1 MADKN
6 LVAKII
12 LSATDKASSAMNRV
26 RLHASGLTRQLATLQ
41 NKQRAMAKTQT
52 LARSFRD
59 TRLELN
65 ASTIAIKNHQQKLRL
80 LSARMTAAKQPTK
93 AMAREYRHLAREM
106 DGLIRRKQKLTS
118 KVGELSERLKKA
130 GFDTKNFANSYRTL
144 HRNLKQS
151 TADIDKQKAA
161 LQRLSTARARVDRA
175 NEIAG
180 KARSIGVK
188 TGAAASTVGI
198 GVGATVRSGM
208 TEEDAMLDI
217 VKQVDGL
224 KNKDGS
230 LNAEAI
236 KAMRLEVQDLSRQL
250 PLTTENIMQMY
261 AAGAR
266 MGTAR
271 DGLKD
276 FVTTAAQAAVAFDA
290 DNAGELAENF
300 GKIAKNFKL
309 SAEGAK
315 DLADRINYLDDNAIS
330 KGQDIIGFM
339 NRVAGT
345 VGMAKIETQ
354 NMAALGSTLLT
365 LGSAESDA
373 ATSVSF
379 IFSQLGSAS
388 ALPAVRKSLEQ
399 IGLEAKDIQNGMV
412 TDAQATIMKVVE
424 ALKKIPE
431 SERQAI
437 LTKMIGRNHLG
448 VMQKLVTN
456 TEEWRRQIQLAN
468 SEAAKGS
475 MAREFAVRMQSA
487 SSKWQVLKNQIFN
500 VSAAAG
506 NALFTTLNGIMDK
519 ATELLAI
526 VAKWQQNNPQA
537 MAAIMKTV
545 SVLGLA
551 LAGISAISLA
561 IGAVLT
567 PIAMLRKAFTALSV
581 VMRFNPIVLGITI
594 VVGAII
600 LMIKYWSQLKEFMV
614 NAWQSIDKIFSNNP
628 ILNFIFLPIGA
639 IRLFLATWDKFKNS
653 LSTAWNSIK
662 QLFSNNPLQNIS
674 ILPAGTSE
682 LIAGSWEKIKSTCVS
697 GWNSLRQIFS
707 NSPMQNFSLLCNG
720 AFDLVSAGWDK
731 LKNSFLSGWNWIN
744 QLFSKNPILNFLIL
758 PIGLMRLVVNN
769 WDALKNNLIAGWQR
783 IDQAFRNNPILNVI
797 FPVIGAARFL
807 INHWQQIPG
816 FFVGLWSKVRSTV
829 SNAVTNICTSI
840 RNAPLVQSVTQI
852 WNNVMTYLSGL
863 GKRLYDA
870 GVNIMQGLIDGVKA
884 KLKIL
889 QDMWHSVA
897 ALFDGTMRKTN
908 DIHSPSRVMARLGG
922 YIMQGLVLGIK
933 KGRAAL
939 YTTYQQAIGIFQ
951 QPIAATAELIQRSA
965 GVLLPLGG
973 LPSQSSSAT
982 APPLAIAGT
991 AGNNTYH
998 ITVNVSAG
1006 TTAGLGQRI
1015 GNDIA
1020 QALQRH
1026 QAEQQRRARGSM
1038 WDKD

>member
-52 LARSFRD
+52 LAKSFRD

-188 TGAAASTVGI
+188 TGATATTIGI

-208 TEEDAMLDI
+208 TEEDAMLGI

-224 KNKDGS
+224 KNEDGS
-230 LNAEAI
+230 LNTNAI
-236 KAMRLEVQDLSRQL
+236 KAMRLEVQGLSRQL

-266 MGTAR
+266 MGTAKE
-271 DGLKD
+271 GLKD

-290 DNAGELAENF
+290 DSVEELAESF
-300 GKIAKNFKL
+300 GKISKNYNLAAK
-309 SAEGAK
+309 ETRE
-315 DLADRINYLDDNAIS
+315 LADSINYLDDNAIS
-330 KGQDIIGFM
+330 KGADIISVL
-339 NRVAGT
+339 NRVAGVT
-345 VGMAKIETQ
+345 SKAMSGKNV
-354 NMAALGSTLLT
+354 AALASTLLT
-365 LGSAESDA
+365 LGEEESRVGRA
-373 ATSVSF
+373 ISSMFLQIGSGA
-379 IFSQLGSAS
+379 GSAGK
-388 ALPAVRKSLEQ
+388 AIEKL
-399 IGLEAKDIQNGMV
+399 GLKVKDVQEGMSK
-412 TDAQATIMKVVE
+412 DAQKTLMDIVE
-424 ALKKIPE
+424 AIKKVPE
-431 SERQAI
+431 SEHNAI
-437 LTKMIGRNHLG
+437 MRNLVGRDFAPVLS
-448 VMQKLVTN
+448 KLVYN
-456 TEEWRRQIQLAN
+456 TKEWTDQIKLAN

-475 MAREFAVRMQSA
+475 MAREFAVRMQAA
-487 SSKWQVLKNQIFN
+487 SSKWQVLKNQFFN

-526 VAKWQQNNPQA
+526 VAKWQQNNPQT

-545 SVLGLA
+545 SVLGLV

-567 PIAMLRKAFTALSV
+567 PITMLRNAFTALSV
-581 VMRFNPIVLGITI
+581 VMRFNPIVLAITAA
-594 VVGAII
+594 VGAVI
-600 LMIKYWSQLKEFMV
+600 LIIKYWSQLKKVMV
-614 NAWQSIDKIFSNNP
+614 NVWQSIDKTFSNNP

-639 IRLFLATWDKFKNS
+639 IRMLL
-653 LSTAWNSIK
+653 
-662 QLFSNNPLQNIS
+662 
-674 ILPAGTSE
+674 G
-682 LIAGSWEKIKSTCVS
+682 
-697 GWNSLRQIFS
+697 GWNGLKTT
-707 NSPMQNFSLLCNG
+707 LLN
-720 AFDLVSAGWDK
+720 
-731 LKNSFLSGWNWIN
+731 GWNAIN
-744 QLFSKNPILNFLIL
+744 QLFSRNPILNFLIL

-816 FFVGLWSKVRSTV
+816 FFVGLWSSVRSTV

-939 YTTYQQAIGIFQ
+939 STTYQQAIGIFQ

-965 GVLLPLGG
+965 GVLLPIGG

-982 APPLAIAGT
+982 APPLAIAG
-991 AGNNTYH
+991 AASNNTYH

>member
-106 DGLIRRKQKLTS
+106 DVLIRRKQKLTS

-188 TGAAASTVGI
+188 TGATATTIGI
-198 GVGATVRSGM
+198 GVGTTVRSGM

-217 VKQVDGL
+217 VKQVDSL
-224 KNKDGS
+224 KNEDGS
-230 LNAEAI
+230 LNTNAI
-236 KAMRLEVQDLSRQL
+236 KAMRLEVQGLSRQL

-290 DNAGELAENF
+290 DDAGELAENF
-300 GKIAKNFKL
+300 GKIAKNYNL
-309 SAEGAK
+309 TAAGTR

-330 KGQDIIGFM
+330 KGTDIISVL
-339 NRVAGT
+339 NRIAGVT
-345 VGMAKIETQ
+345 SKAMSGNDA
-354 NMAALGSTLLT
+354 AALASTLLT
-365 LGSAESDA
+365 LGEEESRVGRGISSMFLQISSGTGTA
-373 ATSVSF
+373 GKA
-379 IFSQLGSAS
+379 IEKLG
-388 ALPAVRKSLEQ
+388 LKV
-399 IGLEAKDIQNGMV
+399 KDVQDGMSK
-412 TDAQATIMKVVE
+412 DAQKTLMDIVKAIKKVPEGEQNAIMRNLV
-424 ALKKIPE
+424 
-431 SERQAI
+431 
-437 LTKMIGRNHLG
+437 GREFAPLLS
-448 VMQKLVTN
+448 KLVYN
-456 TEEWRRQIQLAN
+456 TEEWEHQVELAN
-468 SEAAKGS
+468 SKKAEGS

-519 ATELLAI
+519 ATQLLAI

-545 SVLGLA
+545 SVLGLV
-551 LAGISAISLA
+551 LAGISAVSLA

-939 YTTYQQAIGIFQ
+939 STTYQQAIGIFQ

-965 GVLLPLGG
+965 GVLLPIGG
-973 LPSQSSSAT
+973 LPSQSSSAI

>member
-52 LARSFRD
+52 LAKSFRD

-224 KNKDGS
+224 KNEDGS
-230 LNAEAI
+230 LNADAI
-236 KAMRLEVQDLSRQL
+236 KAVRLEVQDLSRQL

-261 AAGAR
+261 AASAR

-271 DGLKD
+271 EGLKES
-276 FVTTAAQAAVAFDA
+276 VTTAAQAAVAFDA
-290 DNAGELAENF
+290 KNSEALAENM
-300 GKIAKNFKL
+300 GRIAKNFKL

-330 KGQDIIGFM
+330 KGEDIIGFM

-379 IFSQLGSAS
+379 IFRRLGSAS

-437 LTKMIGRNHLG
+437 LTQMIGHNHAD
-448 VMQKLVTN
+448 VMSKLVIN

-487 SSKWQVLKNQIFN
+487 SSKWQVLKNQFFN

-506 NALFTTLNGIMDK
+506 NALFTTLNGVMDK
-519 ATELLAI
+519 AIQLLAI
-526 VAKWQQNNPQA
+526 VAKWQQNNPQT

-551 LAGISAISLA
+551 LAGISAVSLA

-567 PIAMLRKAFTALSV
+567 PITMLRNAFTALSV
-581 VMRFNPIVLGITI
+581 VMRFNPIVLAITAA
-594 VVGAII
+594 VGAVI
-600 LMIKYWSQLKEFMV
+600 LIIKYWSQLKKVMV
-614 NAWQSIDKIFSNNP
+614 NVWQSIDKTFSNNP

-639 IRLFLATWDKFKNS
+639 IRMLL
-653 LSTAWNSIK
+653 
-662 QLFSNNPLQNIS
+662 
-674 ILPAGTSE
+674 G
-682 LIAGSWEKIKSTCVS
+682 
-697 GWNSLRQIFS
+697 GWNGLKTTLL
-707 NSPMQNFSLLCNG
+707 NS
-720 AFDLVSAGWDK
+720 
-731 LKNSFLSGWNWIN
+731 WNAIN
-744 QLFSKNPILNFLIL
+744 QLFSRNPILNFLVL

-783 IDQAFRNNPILNVI
+783 IDQAFRDNPILNVI

-816 FFVGLWSKVRSTV
+816 FFVSLWSNVRSTV

-965 GVLLPLGG
+965 GVLLPIGG

-982 APPLAIAGT
+982 APPLAIAG
-991 AGNNTYH
+991 AASNNTYH

-1020 QALQRH
+1020 QALQQH

-1038 WDKD
+1038 RDKD

>member
-52 LARSFRD
+52 LAKSFRD

-80 LSARMTAAKQPTK
+80 LSARMTAVKQPTK

-161 LQRLSTARARVDRA
+161 LQRLSTAQARVDRA

-188 TGAAASTVGI
+188 TGATATTIGI
-198 GVGATVRSGM
+198 GVGTTVRSGM
-208 TEEDAMLDI
+208 TEEDAMLGI
-217 VKQVDGL
+217 VKQVDSL
-224 KNKDGS
+224 KNEDGS

-236 KAMRLEVQDLSRQL
+236 KAMRLEVQGLSRQL

-290 DNAGELAENF
+290 DSVEELAENL
-300 GKIAKNFKL
+300 GKISKNFKL
-309 SAEGAK
+309 SAEGTR
-315 DLADRINYLDDNAIS
+315 DLADSINYLDDNAIS
-330 KGQDIIGFM
+330 KGDDIISVL

-345 VGMAKIETQ
+345 VGQAMSGK
-354 NMAALGSTLLT
+354 NVAALASTLLT
-365 LGSAESDA
+365 LGEEESRVGR
-373 ATSVSF
+373 SISSM
-379 IFSQLGSAS
+379 FSRIGRGAGETGKAIEKLG
-388 ALPAVRKSLEQ
+388 LKVKDVRE
-399 IGLEAKDIQNGMV
+399 GMSK
-412 TDAQATIMKVVE
+412 DAQKTMMDIVKAI
-424 ALKKIPE
+424 KKIPE
-431 SERQAI
+431 SERKTIYYQ
-437 LTKMIGRNHLG
+437 LVGHDFSSVLS
-448 VMQKLVTN
+448 KLVNN
-456 TEEWRRQIQLAN
+456 TEEWEHQVELAN
-468 SEAAKGS
+468 SEEAKGS
-475 MAREFAVRMQSA
+475 MGREFAVRMQSA

-545 SVLGLA
+545 SVLGLV
-551 LAGISAISLA
+551 LAGISAVSLA

-567 PIAMLRKAFTALSV
+567 PIAMLRKAFTALSM
-581 VMRFNPIVLGITI
+581 VMRFNPIVLAITA
-594 VVGAII
+594 VVVVII
-600 LMIKYWSQLKEFMV
+600 SVIKYWSQLKKIMV
-614 NAWQSIDKIFSNNP
+614 NVWQSIDKTFSNNP
-628 ILNFIFLPIGA
+628 ILNFLFLPIGA
-639 IRLFLATWDKFKNS
+639 IRMLL
-653 LSTAWNSIK
+653 
-662 QLFSNNPLQNIS
+662 
-674 ILPAGTSE
+674 G
-682 LIAGSWEKIKSTCVS
+682 
-697 GWNSLRQIFS
+697 GWNGLKTT
-707 NSPMQNFSLLCNG
+707 LLN
-720 AFDLVSAGWDK
+720 
-731 LKNSFLSGWNWIN
+731 GWNWIN
-744 QLFSKNPILNFLIL
+744 QLFSKNPILNFLVL

-783 IDQAFRNNPILNVI
+783 IDQAFRDNPILNVI

-982 APPLAIAGT
+982 APPLAIAG
-991 AGNNTYH
+991 AASNNTYH

>member
-52 LARSFRD
+52 LAKSFRD

-161 LQRLSTARARVDRA
+161 LQRLSTAQARVDRA

-188 TGAAASTVGI
+188 TGATATTIGI
-198 GVGATVRSGM
+198 GVGTTVRSGM

-217 VKQVDGL
+217 VKQVDSL
-224 KNKDGS
+224 KNEDGS
-230 LNAEAI
+230 LNTNAI

-290 DNAGELAENF
+290 DDAGELAENF

-330 KGQDIIGFM
+330 KGADIIAVL
-339 NRVAGT
+339 NRVAGVT
-345 VGMAKIETQ
+345 SQAMSGKNV
-354 NMAALGSTLLT
+354 AALASTLLT
-365 LGSAESDA
+365 LGGTEETVGTAISTMFTKISAGA
-373 ATSVSF
+373 GSVGTALKR
-379 IFSQLGSAS
+379 LG
-388 ALPAVRKSLEQ
+388 LN
-399 IGLEAKDIQNGMV
+399 AKEVQEGMEK
-412 TDAQATIMKVVE
+412 DAQKTLMGIVE
-424 ALKKIPE
+424 AIQKIPV
-431 SERQAI
+431 SEHKAVMRQ
-437 LTKMIGRNHLG
+437 LVGTEHVKTLS
-448 VMQKLVTN
+448 KLVNN
-456 TEEWRRQIQLAN
+456 TEEWRRQIKLAN
-468 SEAAKGS
+468 SEKAKGS
-475 MAREFAVRMQSA
+475 MGREFAVRMQSA

-545 SVLGLA
+545 SVLGLV
-551 LAGISAISLA
+551 LAGISAVSLA

-567 PIAMLRKAFTALSV
+567 PITMLRNAFTALSV
-581 VMRFNPIVLGITI
+581 VMRFNPIVLAITAA
-594 VVGAII
+594 VGAVI
-600 LMIKYWSQLKEFMV
+600 LIIKYWSQLKKVMV
-614 NAWQSIDKIFSNNP
+614 NVWQSIDKTFSNNP

-639 IRLFLATWDKFKNS
+639 IRMLL
-653 LSTAWNSIK
+653 
-662 QLFSNNPLQNIS
+662 
-674 ILPAGTSE
+674 G
-682 LIAGSWEKIKSTCVS
+682 
-697 GWNSLRQIFS
+697 GWNGLKTTLL
-707 NSPMQNFSLLCNG
+707 NS
-720 AFDLVSAGWDK
+720 
-731 LKNSFLSGWNWIN
+731 WNAIN
-744 QLFSKNPILNFLIL
+744 QLFSRNPILNFLVL

-816 FFVGLWSKVRSTV
+816 FFVGLWSSVRSTV

-889 QDMWHSVA
+889 QDIWHSVA

-939 YTTYQQAIGIFQ
+939 STTYQQAIGIFQ

-965 GVLLPLGG
+965 GVLLPIGG

-982 APPLAIAGT
+982 APPLAIAG
-991 AGNNTYH
+991 AASNNTYH
-998 ITVNVSAG
+998 ITVNVSVG

>member
-161 LQRLSTARARVDRA
+161 LQRLSTAQARVNRA

-188 TGAAASTVGI
+188 TGATATTIGI

-217 VKQVDGL
+217 VKQVDSL

-230 LNAEAI
+230 LNTNAI
-236 KAMRLEVQDLSRQL
+236 KAMRLEVQGLSRQL

-266 MGTAR
+266 MGTAKE
-271 DGLKD
+271 GLKD

-290 DNAGELAENF
+290 PSVEELAENF
-300 GKIAKNFKL
+300 GKISKNFKL
-309 SAEGAK
+309 SAKETRE
-315 DLADRINYLDDNAIS
+315 LADSINYLDDNAIS
-330 KGQDIIGFM
+330 KGADIISVL

-345 VGMAKIETQ
+345 VGQAMSSK
-354 NMAALGSTLLT
+354 NVAALASTLLT
-365 LGSAESDA
+365 LGEEESRVGR
-373 ATSVSF
+373 SISSM
-379 IFSQLGSAS
+379 FSRIGRGAGETGKAIEKLG
-388 ALPAVRKSLEQ
+388 LKV
-399 IGLEAKDIQNGMV
+399 KDVQDGMSK
-412 TDAQATIMKVVE
+412 DAQKTMMDIVNAI
-424 ALKKIPE
+424 KKIPE
-431 SERQAI
+431 SERNTI
-437 LTKMIGRNHLG
+437 YYHLVG
-448 VMQKLVTN
+448 QDFIPVLSKLVNN
-456 TEEWRRQIQLAN
+456 TEEWEHQVELAN
-468 SEAAKGS
+468 SKKAEGS
-475 MAREFAVRMQSA
+475 MAREFAVRMQAA
-487 SSKWQVLKNQIFN
+487 SSKWQVLKNQFFN

-545 SVLGLA
+545 SVLGLV
-551 LAGISAISLA
+551 LAGISAVSLA

-567 PIAMLRKAFTALSV
+567 PITMLRNAFTALSV
-581 VMRFNPIVLGITI
+581 VMRFNPIVLAITA
-594 VVGAII
+594 VVVVII
-600 LMIKYWSQLKEFMV
+600 SVIKYWSQLKKIMV
-614 NAWQSIDKIFSNNP
+614 NVWQSIDKTFSNNP
-628 ILNFIFLPIGA
+628 ILNFLFLPIGA
-639 IRLFLATWDKFKNS
+639 IRMLL
-653 LSTAWNSIK
+653 
-662 QLFSNNPLQNIS
+662 
-674 ILPAGTSE
+674 G
-682 LIAGSWEKIKSTCVS
+682 
-697 GWNSLRQIFS
+697 GWNGLKTTLL
-707 NSPMQNFSLLCNG
+707 NS
-720 AFDLVSAGWDK
+720 
-731 LKNSFLSGWNWIN
+731 WNAIN
-744 QLFSKNPILNFLIL
+744 QLFSRNPILNFLVL

-889 QDMWHSVA
+889 QDMWHSIA

-965 GVLLPLGG
+965 GVLLPIGG

-982 APPLAIAGT
+982 APPLAIAGV
-991 AGNNTYH
+991 ASNNTYH

>member
-208 TEEDAMLDI
+208 TEEDAMLGI

-224 KNKDGS
+224 KNEDGS
-230 LNAEAI
+230 LNTEAI
-236 KAMRLEVQDLSRQL
+236 KAMRLEVQGLSRQL

-271 DGLKD
+271 EGLKD

-290 DNAGELAENF
+290 DSVEELAENL
-300 GKIAKNFKL
+300 GKISKNFKL
-309 SAEGAK
+309 SAEGTR
-315 DLADRINYLDDNAIS
+315 DLADSINYLDDNAIS
-330 KGQDIIGFM
+330 KGDDIIAVL
-339 NRVAGT
+339 NRVAGLASESMSGKN
-345 VGMAKIETQ
+345 V
-354 NMAALGSTLLT
+354 AALASTLLT
-365 LGSAESDA
+365 LGGTEESVGTA
-373 ATSVSF
+373 MAS
-379 IFSQLGSAS
+379 IFSQISSGAGSVGKALDKLGFS
-388 ALPAVRKSLEQ
+388 VKEV
-399 IGLEAKDIQNGMV
+399 KDGMA
-412 TDAQATIMKVVE
+412 TDAQSMLMKIVE
-424 ALKKIPE
+424 SFQKIPK
-431 SERQAI
+431 SEHNA
-437 LTKMIGRNHLG
+437 
-448 VMQKLVTN
+448 VMQDLVGRYHAKTISKLITN
-456 TEEWRRQIQLAN
+456 TAEWRHQIELAN

-475 MAREFAVRMQSA
+475 MAREFAVRMQAA
-487 SSKWQVLKNQIFN
+487 SSKWQVLKNQFFN

-519 ATELLAI
+519 ATQLLAI

-551 LAGISAISLA
+551 LAGISAVSLA

-567 PIAMLRKAFTALSV
+567 PITMLRNAFTALSV
-581 VMRFNPIVLGITI
+581 VMRFNPIVLAITAA
-594 VVGAII
+594 VGAVI
-600 LMIKYWSQLKEFMV
+600 LIIKYWSQLKKVMV
-614 NAWQSIDKIFSNNP
+614 NVWQSIDKTFSNNP

-639 IRLFLATWDKFKNS
+639 IRMLL
-653 LSTAWNSIK
+653 
-662 QLFSNNPLQNIS
+662 
-674 ILPAGTSE
+674 G
-682 LIAGSWEKIKSTCVS
+682 
-697 GWNSLRQIFS
+697 GWNGLKTT
-707 NSPMQNFSLLCNG
+707 LLN
-720 AFDLVSAGWDK
+720 
-731 LKNSFLSGWNWIN
+731 GWNWIN

-816 FFVGLWSKVRSTV
+816 FFVGLWSSVRSTV

-965 GVLLPLGG
+965 GVLLPIGG
-973 LPSQSSSAT
+973 LPSQSSSAM
-982 APPLAIAGT
+982 APPLAIAG
-991 AGNNTYH
+991 AASNNTYH

-1038 WDKD
+1038 RDKD

>member
-106 DGLIRRKQKLTS
+106 DVLIRRKQKLTS

-230 LNAEAI
+230 LNTNAI

-300 GKIAKNFKL
+300 GKIAKNYNL
-309 SAEGAK
+309 TAAGAK

-330 KGQDIIGFM
+330 KGADIIAVL
-339 NRVAGT
+339 NRVAGDT
-345 VGMAKIETQ
+345 SQAMSV
-354 NMAALGSTLLT
+354 NNVAALASTLLT
-365 LGSAESDA
+365 LGGTEETVGTAISMMFTRISSGAG
-373 ATSVSF
+373 SVGTALKR
-379 IFSQLGSAS
+379 LG
-388 ALPAVRKSLEQ
+388 LN
-399 IGLEAKDIQNGMV
+399 AKEVQEGMGK
-412 TDAQATIMKVVE
+412 DAQKTLMDIVE
-424 ALKKIPE
+424 AIQKIPV
-431 SERQAI
+431 SEHKAVMRQLVGAEHVKT
-437 LTKMIGRNHLG
+437 LS
-448 VMQKLVTN
+448 KLVYN
-456 TEEWRRQIQLAN
+456 TKEWEYQVKLAN
-468 SEAAKGS
+468 SKKAEGS

-600 LMIKYWSQLKEFMV
+600 LMIKYWSQLKQFMV
-614 NAWQSIDKIFSNNP
+614 NAWQSIDKTFSNNP

-639 IRLFLATWDKFKNS
+639 IRLFLAAWDKFKNS

-674 ILPAGTSE
+674 IIPAGTSE

-697 GWNSLRQIFS
+697 GWDSLRQIFS

-731 LKNSFLSGWNWIN
+731 LKNSFLSGWDWIN
-744 QLFSKNPILNFLIL
+744 QLFSKNPILNFLVL

-965 GVLLPLGG
+965 GVLLPIGG

-982 APPLAIAGT
+982 APPLAIAG
-991 AGNNTYH
+991 AASNNTYH

>member
-106 DGLIRRKQKLTS
+106 DVLIRRKQKLTS

-230 LNAEAI
+230 LNADAI
-236 KAMRLEVQDLSRQL
+236 KAVRLEVQDLSRQL

-261 AAGAR
+261 AASAR

-271 DGLKD
+271 EGLKES
-276 FVTTAAQAAVAFDA
+276 VTTAAQAAVAFDA
-290 DNAGELAENF
+290 KNSEALAENM
-300 GKIAKNFKL
+300 GRIAKNFKL

-330 KGQDIIGFM
+330 KGEDIIGFM

-373 ATSVSF
+373 ATAVSF
-379 IFSQLGSAS
+379 IFRRLGSAS
-388 ALPAVRKSLEQ
+388 KLPAVRKSLEQ

-412 TDAQATIMKVVE
+412 TDAQAAIMKVVE

-431 SERQAI
+431 SERTAV
-437 LTKMIGRNHLG
+437 LTQMIGHNHAD
-448 VMQKLVTN
+448 VMAKLVTN
-456 TEEWRRQIQLAN
+456 TEEWVHQIKLAN
-468 SEAAKGS
+468 SEEAKGS

-545 SVLGLA
+545 SVLGLV
-551 LAGISAISLA
+551 LAGISAVSLA

-567 PIAMLRKAFTALSV
+567 PITMLRNAFTALSV
-581 VMRFNPIVLGITI
+581 VMRFNPIVLAITAA
-594 VVGAII
+594 VGAVI
-600 LMIKYWSQLKEFMV
+600 LIIKYWSQLKKVMV
-614 NAWQSIDKIFSNNP
+614 NVWQSIDKTFSNNP

-639 IRLFLATWDKFKNS
+639 IRMLL
-653 LSTAWNSIK
+653 
-662 QLFSNNPLQNIS
+662 
-674 ILPAGTSE
+674 G
-682 LIAGSWEKIKSTCVS
+682 
-697 GWNSLRQIFS
+697 GWNGLKTTLL
-707 NSPMQNFSLLCNG
+707 NS
-720 AFDLVSAGWDK
+720 
-731 LKNSFLSGWNWIN
+731 WNAIN
-744 QLFSKNPILNFLIL
+744 QLFSRNPILNFLVL

-816 FFVGLWSKVRSTV
+816 FFVGLWSSVRSTV

-889 QDMWHSVA
+889 QDIWHSVA

-939 YTTYQQAIGIFQ
+939 STTYQQAIGIFQ

-965 GVLLPLGG
+965 GVLLPIGG

-982 APPLAIAGT
+982 APPLAIAG
-991 AGNNTYH
+991 AASNNTYH

>member
-52 LARSFRD
+52 LAKSFRD

-118 KVGELSERLKKA
+118 KVSELSERLKKA

-217 VKQVDGL
+217 VKQVDSL
-224 KNKDGS
+224 KNEDGS
-230 LNAEAI
+230 LNTNAI

-271 DGLKD
+271 EGLKD

-309 SAEGAK
+309 SAEGVK

-330 KGQDIIGFM
+330 KGTDIISVL

-345 VGMAKIETQ
+345 VGQAMSGNDT
-354 NMAALGSTLLT
+354 AALASTLLT
-365 LGSAESDA
+365 LGEEESRVGRGI
-373 ATSVSF
+373 SSM
-379 IFSQLGSAS
+379 FSRIGRGAGETGKAIEKLG
-388 ALPAVRKSLEQ
+388 LKVKDVRE
-399 IGLEAKDIQNGMV
+399 GMSK
-412 TDAQATIMKVVE
+412 DAQKTLMDIVYAI
-424 ALKKIPE
+424 KKIPE
-431 SERQAI
+431 SERKTIYYQ
-437 LTKMIGRNHLG
+437 LVGQDFSSVLS
-448 VMQKLVTN
+448 KLVNN
-456 TEEWRRQIQLAN
+456 TEEWERQVELAN
-468 SEAAKGS
+468 SKKAEGS

-519 ATELLAI
+519 ATQLLAI

-639 IRLFLATWDKFKNS
+639 IRLFLAAWDKFKNS

-662 QLFSNNPLQNIS
+662 QLFSKNPLQNIS
-674 ILPAGTSE
+674 IIPAGTSD

-744 QLFSKNPILNFLIL
+744 QLFSKYPI
-758 PIGLMRLVVNN
+758 VN
-769 WDALKNNLIAGWQR
+769 D
-783 IDQAFRNNPILNVI
+783 
-797 FPVIGAARFL
+797 
-807 INHWQQIPG
+807 
-816 FFVGLWSKVRSTV
+816 
-829 SNAVTNICTSI
+829 
-840 RNAPLVQSVTQI
+840 
-852 WNNVMTYLSGL
+852 
-863 GKRLYDA
+863 
-870 GVNIMQGLIDGVKA
+870 
-884 KLKIL
+884 
-889 QDMWHSVA
+889 
-897 ALFDGTMRKTN
+897 
-908 DIHSPSRVMARLGG
+908 
-922 YIMQGLVLGIK
+922 
-933 KGRAAL
+933 
-939 YTTYQQAIGIFQ
+939 
-951 QPIAATAELIQRSA
+951 
-965 GVLLPLGG
+965 
-973 LPSQSSSAT
+973 
-982 APPLAIAGT
+982 
-991 AGNNTYH
+991 
-998 ITVNVSAG
+998 
-1006 TTAGLGQRI
+1006 
-1015 GNDIA
+1015 
-1020 QALQRH
+1020 
-1026 QAEQQRRARGSM
+1026 
-1038 WDKD
+1038 

>member
-52 LARSFRD
+52 LAKSFRD

-188 TGAAASTVGI
+188 TGATATTIGI

-217 VKQVDGL
+217 VKQVDSL

-230 LNAEAI
+230 LNTNAI

-300 GKIAKNFKL
+300 GKISKNFKL
-309 SAEGAK
+309 SAEGTL
-315 DLADRINYLDDNAIS
+315 DLADSINYLDDNAIS
-330 KGQDIIGFM
+330 KGADIIAVL
-339 NRVAGT
+339 NRVAGVT
-345 VGMAKIETQ
+345 SQAMSGKNV
-354 NMAALGSTLLT
+354 AALASTLLT
-365 LGSAESDA
+365 LGGTEETVGTAISTMFTKISAGA
-373 ATSVSF
+373 GSVGTALKR
-379 IFSQLGSAS
+379 LG
-388 ALPAVRKSLEQ
+388 LN
-399 IGLEAKDIQNGMV
+399 AKEVQEGMEK
-412 TDAQATIMKVVE
+412 DAQKTLMGIVE
-424 ALKKIPE
+424 AIQKIPV
-431 SERQAI
+431 SEHKAVMRQ
-437 LTKMIGRNHLG
+437 LVGTEHVKTLS
-448 VMQKLVTN
+448 KLVNN
-456 TEEWRRQIQLAN
+456 TEEWRRQIELAN

-475 MAREFAVRMQSA
+475 MAREFAVRMQAA
-487 SSKWQVLKNQIFN
+487 SSKWQVLKNQFFN

-519 ATELLAI
+519 ATQLLAI

-545 SVLGLA
+545 SVLGLV

-567 PIAMLRKAFTALSV
+567 PITMLRNAFTALSV
-581 VMRFNPIVLGITI
+581 VMRFNPIVLAITAA
-594 VVGAII
+594 VGAII
-600 LMIKYWSQLKEFMV
+600 LIIKYWSQLKKVMV
-614 NAWQSIDKIFSNNP
+614 NVWQSIDKTFSNNP

-639 IRLFLATWDKFKNS
+639 IRMLL
-653 LSTAWNSIK
+653 
-662 QLFSNNPLQNIS
+662 
-674 ILPAGTSE
+674 G
-682 LIAGSWEKIKSTCVS
+682 
-697 GWNSLRQIFS
+697 GWNGLKTTLL
-707 NSPMQNFSLLCNG
+707 NS
-720 AFDLVSAGWDK
+720 
-731 LKNSFLSGWNWIN
+731 WNAIN
-744 QLFSKNPILNFLIL
+744 QLFSRNPILNFLVL

-783 IDQAFRNNPILNVI
+783 IDQAFRDNPILNVI

-816 FFVGLWSKVRSTV
+816 FFVGLWSSVRSTV

-840 RNAPLVQSVTQI
+840 RNAPLVQSLAQI
-852 WNNVMTYLSGL
+852 WNSAISYLSGL

-889 QDMWHSVA
+889 QDMWHSIA

-908 DIHSPSRVMARLGG
+908 DIHSPSRVMARRGG
-922 YIMQGLVLGIK
+922 YIMEGLVLGIK
-933 KGRAAL
+933 KGLAAL

-965 GVLLPLGG
+965 GVLLPIGG

-982 APPLAIAGT
+982 APPLAIAG
-991 AGNNTYH
+991 AASNNTYH